1 MHEFLELSSLEKH
14 YSEYPGSIIF
24 AFLAFRNLEQGNT
37 EKALAI
43 CEKGVKRHPEYP
55 FGHFVLGL
63 CYYHLKDYSKAK
75 THLEI
80 ATAFDDKNPQA
91 WKLLG
96 EINEH
101 LDLPIQADEC
111 NLKYH
116 LLDSFNPDALEKYQ
130 KGEIIDFDVFKKENE
145 YDFTPPEKPAA
156 ESEALEKTADAKEE
170 VKQEV
175 REIPQEKAETTPSI
189 EEVEE
194 EKQPPILI
202 KRDEFMEKMT
212 RDISY
217 EDEDEFP
224 DTFSVDSEAAQPQET
239 HEPTPEPEDSTE
251 QSTEPD
257 LSEPKSPESLEMD
270 LDEEIRRG
278 FEETGSETSESEELL
293 DFRTVV
299 KDIISDNDD
308 ESPEVSKETSSPKA
322 TESEEGVTEDEI
334 QGEEIEVSKLGRPP
348 ILTPTIGEIYI
359 AQGRFKEAL
368 DVFEQLLEKEP
379 DNQRFQKKIKDI
391 RAIMEKQNA

>member
-1 MHEFLELSSLEKH
+1 MHEFLEISSLEKH
-14 YSEYPGSIIF
+14 FSEYPGSIIF

-43 CEKGVKRHPEYP
+43 CENGVKRHPEYP

-63 CYYHLKDYSKAK
+63 CHYHLKDYAKAK

-111 NLKYH
+111 NLKYY

-130 KGEIIDFDVFKKENE
+130 KGEIIDFDVFKKQDE

-156 ESEALEKTADAKEE
+156 EQKAKETEAAEEKTETTPLIEE
-170 VKQEV
+170 VKEV
-175 REIPQEKAETTPSI
+175 REVTEIR
-189 EEVEE
+189 EVEE
-194 EKQPPILI
+194 DEEKQSPILI
-202 KRDEFMEKMT
+202 KKDEFMEKMT
-212 RDISY
+212 RDISFD
-217 EDEDEFP
+217 DEDELSE
-224 DTFSVDSEAAQPQET
+224 TFSEDTEAAQPPQMQEAT
-239 HEPTPEPEDSTE
+239 SEESKE

-257 LSEPKSPESLEMD
+257 LSDSESQGSLELD

-278 FEETGSETSESEELL
+278 FEDTGAEVSEELL
-293 DFRTVV
+293 DFRSVV
-299 KDIISDNDD
+299 KDIISENDD
-308 ESPEVSKETSSPKA
+308 ESPEVSRPPSPKA
-322 TESEEGVTEDEI
+322 TEKEEGVNE
-334 QGEEIEVSKLGRPP
+334 EEIEVGKLGRPP

-359 AQGRFKEAL
+359 AQGRFKEAI

-379 DNQRFQKKIKDI
+379 DNHRFQKKIKDI
-391 RAIMEKQNA
+391 RVIMEKQNA